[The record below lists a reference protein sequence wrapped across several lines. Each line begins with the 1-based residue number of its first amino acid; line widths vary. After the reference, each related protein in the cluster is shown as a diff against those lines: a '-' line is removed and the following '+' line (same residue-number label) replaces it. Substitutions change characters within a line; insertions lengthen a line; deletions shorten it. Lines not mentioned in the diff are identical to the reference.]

1 MNFSFVED
9 FLEQNKNDKL
19 ADFSNSLT
27 PGAKRLLGVNIPVL
41 RSFAKTIDDSS
52 RLDFIFG
59 FREDFE
65 EDLLLKAI
73 VLGLL
78 KEDIQTVLKVLDFF
92 KDKVSD
98 WMVCDILCNSF
109 KIAKTK
115 QSEVFE
121 FLNNLANSPREF
133 DQRIVAVMTLSH
145 FINDNY
151 IDKCFELIKRLDCG
165 KYYTDMGVGWFIAT
179 AFAKFPDK
187 TFEFLTL
194 KAITKEQ
201 FRLAV
206 KKAQESL
213 RVSKSDKI
221 KIRALYARLYLS

>member
-19 ADFSNSLT
+19 ADFSNALT

-41 RSFAKTIDDSS
+41 RSFAKTIDNSS
-52 RLDFIFG
+52 RLGFIYG

-109 KIAKTK
+109 KIAKAK
-115 QSEVFE
+115 RCEVFE
-121 FLNNLANSPREF
+121 YLDNLANSPREF
-133 DQRIVAVMTLSH
+133 NQRIVAVMMLSH
-145 FINDNY
+145 FICEDY
-151 IDKCFELIKRLDCG
+151 IYKCFELIKKLDCG

-179 AFAKFPDK
+179 SFAKFPEK
-187 TFEFLTL
+187 TYEFLTL

-201 FRLAV
+201 LRLAV
-206 KKAQESL
+206 KKSQESL
-213 RVSKSDKI
+213 RVTKSDKI
-221 KIRALYARLYLS
+221 KLKTLYERLYLS